1 MQLGVDL
8 NGSKAK
14 TNELR
19 RKAGCSGRMSRAEE
33 HRSDETTRRLDAA
46 DAEQCG
52 PGEPSVG
59 PQLKSNYGDI
69 LGSRSGVAVDGGV
82 EIIRCPTAVTWR

>member
-46 DAEQCG
+46 DAEQ
-52 PGEPSVG
+52 
-59 PQLKSNYGDI
+59 KSNYGDI

-82 EIIRCPTAVTWR
+82 EIIRGPTAVTWR